1 MYCSQ
6 CATPLSETD
15 VYCPTCSKPIA
26 SFTFDE
32 KQVPSV
38 EYVGE
43 TETVVRPTASPIEKR
58 GSKSWIMAG
67 GVAGIVL
74 FLLLIGSICLL
85 SFLVYFFFIAPK

>member
-1 MYCSQ
+1 M
-6 CATPLSETD
+6 P
-15 VYCPTCSKPIA
+15 
-26 SFTFDE
+26 
-32 KQVPSV
+32 
-38 EYVGE
+38 
-43 TETVVRPTASPIEKR
+43 